1 MGSRAS
7 QGVLGVAA
15 VLAVFLS
22 CVCPAQEC
30 PTCPP
35 QGGPAFSIDH
45 YSELIVMAPGETY
58 AGEFILTNVG
68 EQPLPLRIRLVD
80 FYLGPRGEL
89 NALDPGTLGDRSLAN
104 FITYAPEQVT
114 LAPGEAQPIRYSVTL
129 PQGADG
135 PHWACLLVVPETT
148 LEVQAPVEPE
158 EGERIGFIVHYQVNY
173 ALTIVQCPKNSPE
186 PRGQIVA
193 MDARASRQNG
203 NKALTVEATFQN
215 TSDTVLRCQ
224 VYIEC
229 RDPAGETLF
238 RYDFPSDRLVFPQ
251 AQRVFS
257 HTFEDVD
264 MPPGQYLILCVVD
277 FGGEYL
283 SAGQI
288 IATVEA
294 SP

>member
-1 MGSRAS
+1 MAGLK
-7 QGVLGVAA
+7 GLLVAA
-15 VLAVFLS
+15 SLS
-22 CVCPAQEC
+22 LLLWTLCLAQEC
-30 PTCPP
+30 PTCPNP
-35 QGGPAFSIDH
+35 TNTTLSVDQ
-45 YSELIVMAPGETY
+45 YSQFIAMAPGESFS
-58 AGEFILTNVG
+58 GQFILTNVG

-89 NALDPGTLGDRSLAN
+89 NALEPGTLGDRSLAN
-104 FITYAPEQVT
+104 FITYAPQQVT

-129 PQGADG
+129 PQEADG

-158 EGERIGFIVHYQVNY
+158 EGERIGLAVHYQVNY

-193 MDARASRQNG
+193 MDAQGSRQNG

-238 RYDFPSDRLVFPQ
+238 RYDFPPDRLVFPQ

>member
-1 MGSRAS
+1 MGSRTS
-7 QGVLGVAA
+7 QGVLGAA
-15 VLAVFLS
+15 TALVVFFS
-22 CVCPAQEC
+22 YVCPAQV
-30 PTCPP
+30 
-35 QGGPAFSIDH
+35 GPAFSIDH

-58 AGEFILTNVG
+58 AGEFVLTNLG
-68 EQPLPLRIRLVD
+68 EQPLTAQIRVVD
-80 FYLGPRGEL
+80 FSLGPRGEL
-89 NALDPGTLGDRSLAN
+89 LTLDPGTLGDRSLAN
-104 FITYAPEQVT
+104 FITYTPEQVT

-135 PHWACLLVVPETT
+135 PHWASLLVVPETP
-148 LEVQAPVEPE
+148 LEVEAPVEPE
-158 EGERIGFIVHYQVNY
+158 EGEGIGLIVRYQVNY
-173 ALTIVQCPKNSPE
+173 ALTIVQFPKNSPE
-186 PRGQIVA
+186 PRGQVVA
-193 MDARASRQNG
+193 IDARGSRQNG
-203 NKALTVEATFQN
+203 KKAVRVEATFQN
-215 TSDTVLRCQ
+215 SSDTVLRCQ

-238 RYDFPSDRLVFPQ
+238 RYDFPPDRLVLPHS
-251 AQRVFS
+251 QRIFS

-283 SAGQI
+283 SAGQL